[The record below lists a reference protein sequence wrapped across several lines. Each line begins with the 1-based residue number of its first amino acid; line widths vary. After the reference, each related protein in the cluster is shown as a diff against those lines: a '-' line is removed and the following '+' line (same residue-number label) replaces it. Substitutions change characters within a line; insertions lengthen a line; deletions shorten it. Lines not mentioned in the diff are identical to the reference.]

1 MMGHNQLRHSQ
12 GGPWVAATAAEL
24 LAGATSREAVDPDDG
39 KSGSSFARVTIDGRG
54 YFLKS
59 LSPAGDWIMRITGD
73 YEHRPLLV
81 WQAGI
86 IHSAPAC
93 IDPAI
98 VGMALEGD
106 GEHAVLSILM
116 HDIGDRLVPEGD
128 EPIRLAQ
135 HRGFVDHLAAL
146 SAAYWGWEDTIGL
159 VPLSHRFRF
168 FAPDNI
174 AAELD
179 VDDVPV
185 PIRVA
190 DEGWRVLP
198 ERSPRL
204 AEVLAGIHDDPSTLT
219 RALEETPATFLHGD
233 WKMGNL
239 GSHPDGRT
247 ILLDW
252 AYPGQGPACYD
263 LAWYMAL
270 NRSRLP
276 ETKEATIEA
285 FRSALERHGVDTGG
299 WWETQ
304 LDLCLLGI
312 MATFAW
318 EKAVGD
324 EAELRWWESRAL
336 GAIRWLG

>member
-1 MMGHNQLRHSQ
+1 MIAQSQ
-12 GGPWVAATAAEL
+12 AGPWVAATAEEL
-24 LAGATSREAVDPDDG
+24 LAGATARVVVDPSDG
-39 KSGSSFARVTIDGRG
+39 KSGSSFERVTIEGRR
-54 YFLKS
+54 YFLKA

-86 IHSAPAC
+86 IHGAPAC

-98 VGMALEGD
+98 VGMALEGEH
-106 GEHAVLSILM
+106 EHAVLSILM
-116 HDIGDRLVPEGD
+116 HDVGEHLVPEGD
-128 EPIRLAQ
+128 EPIPLAQ
-135 HRGFVDHLAAL
+135 NRGFVEHLAAL
-146 SAAYWGWEDTIGL
+146 SATYWEWEDTIGL
-159 VPLSHRFRF
+159 VPLHHRFRF

-174 AAELD
+174 AAELAR
-179 VDDVPV
+179 DDVPV

-198 ERSPRL
+198 ERAPRL
-204 AEVLAGIHDDPSTLT
+204 AEVLAGIHYDPTALTL
-219 RALEETPATFLHGD
+219 ALQDTPATFLHGD
-233 WKMGNL
+233 WKLGNL

-263 LAWYMAL
+263 LAWYLAL

-276 ETKEATIEA
+276 ESKEATIEA
-285 FRSALERHGVDTGG
+285 FRSALEHHGVDTSG
-299 WWETQ
+299 WWEEQ

-312 MATFAW
+312 MATLAW

-324 EAELRWWESRAL
+324 DAELRWWESRAL
-336 GAIRWLG
+336 EATRWLG